1 MQYLIDTH
9 VFLWMISDDPQ
20 LSACSEEIIE
30 SDADWLISIAS
41 I

>member
-1 MQYLIDTH
+1 
-9 VFLWMISDDPQ
+9 MIADDPQ
-20 LSACSEEIIE
+20 LSACSEEIVE